1 MKPTQP
7 LTLKEY
13 PSKFLSVQ
21 DLIRHHVNI
30 ESMYLVKEHMVP
42 VPTATHYKKFKL
54 TKASAIAF
62 ASDCVKAVMP

>member
-13 PSKFLSVQ
+13 PSKFLSVH
-21 DLIRHHVNI
+21 DLIIHHVNLEAEKI
-30 ESMYLVKEHMVP
+30 VKERMVP

-62 ASDCVKAVMP
+62 AADCVKAVMP